1 MGQTIGDK
9 QKRTKLCLNSLSS
22 MGFDNLRLT
31 DIFSE
36 RLKRPTENGHSE
48 GEARRISKLLKAAT
62 RRYFAFAEYDSRWFL
77 SSRSTLK
84 GVPLVLKSAEGS
96 HGGESNTKFYQD
108 SQR

>member
-9 QKRTKLCLNSLSS
+9 QKRTKLCLNSLVTI
-22 MGFDNLRLT
+22 GFDNLRLT

-62 RRYFAFAEYDSRWFL
+62 RRYFAFAQYDSRWFL
-77 SSRSTLK
+77 SSRSAFKRL
-84 GVPLVLKSAEGS
+84 AGS
-96 HGGESNTKFYQD
+96 FKDGGGEPWGRKQH
-108 SQR
+108 